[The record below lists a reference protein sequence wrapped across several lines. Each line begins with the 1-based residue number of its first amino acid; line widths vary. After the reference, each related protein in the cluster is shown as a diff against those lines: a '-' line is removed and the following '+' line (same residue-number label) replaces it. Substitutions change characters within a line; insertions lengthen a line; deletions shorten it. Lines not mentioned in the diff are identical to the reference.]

1 MKGARKR
8 QRIELPNLEEVS
20 AAGSH
25 GNKKAADLYDVR
37 RPVRRTKSR
46 KRGRKVKPSQDSFVV
61 NLLEKTLN
69 PEVEAP

>member
-37 RPVRRTKSR
+37 RRTKSR
-46 KRGRKVKPSQDSFVV
+46 KRGRKAKPSQDSFVV

-69 PEVEAP
+69 PEVEAH